1 MSKQEME
8 PPKPL
13 TTEEIMGD
21 WDERMEK
28 ILSDIAEMKAKMVEC
43 LKTGP
48 QPSNAKEEVAQLKQE
63 IVELKKENASLKQ
76 QIKDLWQSFSAFFE
90 KQGAKVSDKWNSFFS
105 KSKPIEATKPIEE
118 NANTLGL

>member
-28 ILSDIAEMKAKMVEC
+28 ILSDIAEMKAKMIEC

-48 QPSNAKEEVAQLKQE
+48 QPSDVQEEVAQLKQE
-63 IVELKKENASLKQ
+63 IVELKKENANLKQ
-76 QIKDLWQSFSAFFE
+76 QISDLWDKFTSFIDKHATAASQKWSAFF
-90 KQGAKVSDKWNSFFS
+90 S
-105 KSKPIEATKPIEE
+105 KKKETTSEPK
-118 NANTLGL
+118 ANESSNGLGL